1 MGRHF
6 RSESPKPPTNT
17 QDTTAKQAVISGDAR
32 LSTPSV
38 VVTNPPPSAG
48 ATDASAGSL
57 TPARGRSTRS
67 SAEGGQ
73 GKTNVPVPLRGAQ
86 EAETGGGTEVAVD
99 VRQQPGSN
107 VSNAAYHRAWAALG
121 EDEKRYLTDEVAIR
135 ALFLQLDETDQKHQ
149 SESYF
154 KRGRMAAGLR
164 YIEQTCG
171 YLSLVASFVP
181 EPSGS
186 LGSAIGLLK
195 GTVTILTDCYSIL
208 LQFYSKV
215 AAFFRQQSRI
225 KRVLETFKSEIPGI
239 VASFNSKADD
249 LARYAQM
256 EILVTVAAIHDQQL
270 ESFVQENLCIQDEIQ
285 TERLNKEQR
294 RSDDA
299 CAWIT
304 AERQFVEWTCTIPG
318 VLTLFGDMGCGKTAV
333 ASYVVQYLTQSLP
346 ATTPVLA
353 FYCIEQSKVDLRTI
367 YKAFVYQLLQKRT
380 ELKVDFQRWYDRSK
394 SDTQGFKPTDHAGYL
409 AEFLSEAIR
418 KSKSSIAIVLDGLD
432 ECDEDTRHDVIA
444 LFRDLIREGARLRVF
459 LSSRP
464 LDDVQT
470 TLTQS
475 SPDAKEEAARIP
487 EPALFHADM
496 KPTRDRDRIL
506 AQHLSQR
513 LDLKVQPTVVAQLS
527 ELAEGSAM
535 WLCLAAEALRK
546 AGVRNEAGLRRI
558 LEFLRTSP
566 SLVGLYRR
574 LFDSDDIE
582 ACADVVERA
591 LETLAVARRPLT
603 PEELSYAAFMD
614 DCGASLSELDEGAA
628 SVDLLALIR
637 PFVSITSLGTQ
648 RGIGVHLVHQ
658 SLLDLILRAPPT
670 SWSDMVEAKDGRQQ
684 NSQGSKQA
692 EERRKRMEERRGQ
705 LNGTLLRSCVTY
717 LLYDEFKDKDL
728 ASTFSGGLMGIADTY
743 DDEFPLGG
751 FGDMEGED
759 DDACDDAPQ
768 EQEKGRM
775 EFNPAELGFGKF
787 FAYAGAYWSH
797 HLVGTPLGQRPEARV
812 FADLCARDTPTLK
825 NWVEMWK
832 RPECTFSEEWGFFST
847 GPLDPLTVMASLD
860 PNPSLLTEL
869 AVLAKEEPE
878 MFSDEPQLN
887 MMRSL
892 VGLARTDAIT
902 KLLEDPT
909 IGEELCSCGFFDIVL
924 RNWKP
929 PSEQARDPKA
939 WDVWEKVF
947 DVVIRTLGHRL
958 IEKAHYI
965 LRMSCQKG
973 CLVLVKQLFRAAA
986 QDPELRR
993 EMLSVQENWARSSS
1007 LYHHQS
1013 VGEAAAFNF
1022 PDIVAFL
1029 CQQEGIEAHLR
1040 HVNHN
1045 GHTVFHQA
1053 MKYPNAELHE
1063 ILIPAWPAG
1072 LNLPDT
1078 SGDQPV
1084 DHLIFSSTI
1093 GNGVHHKALRTY
1105 LRLGLGRIGS
1115 AHLAGETMRCATAK
1129 PDVAMCRILVVEGG
1143 VDPWTVVGLDGETG
1157 RPALRKDRQPSSELA
1172 AEAAAELLGTMCAL
1186 MPMPLAVQT

>member
-1 MGRHF
+1 M
-6 RSESPKPPTNT
+6 
-17 QDTTAKQAVISGDAR
+17 
-32 LSTPSV
+32 LTPS
-38 VVTNPPPSAG
+38 P
-48 ATDASAGSL
+48 
-57 TPARGRSTRS
+57 
-67 SAEGGQ
+67 
-73 GKTNVPVPLRGAQ
+73 
-86 EAETGGGTEVAVD
+86 
-99 VRQQPGSN
+99 
-107 VSNAAYHRAWAALG
+107 
-121 EDEKRYLTDEVAIR
+121 
-135 ALFLQLDETDQKHQ
+135 
-149 SESYF
+149 
-154 KRGRMAAGLR
+154 
-164 YIEQTCG
+164 
-171 YLSLVASFVP
+171 
-181 EPSGS
+181 
-186 LGSAIGLLK
+186 
-195 GTVTILTDCYSIL
+195 
-208 LQFYSKV
+208 
-215 AAFFRQQSRI
+215 
-225 KRVLETFKSEIPGI
+225 
-239 VASFNSKADD
+239 
-249 LARYAQM
+249 
-256 EILVTVAAIHDQQL
+256 
-270 ESFVQENLCIQDEIQ
+270 VQENLCIQDEIQ
-285 TERLNKEQR
+285 TERLNNEQR
-294 RSDDA
+294 RSDEA

-380 ELKVDFQRWYDRSK
+380 ELKGDFQRWYDRSK
-394 SDTQGFKPTDHAGYL
+394 SDTQGLKPTEHAGYL

-432 ECDEDTRHDVIA
+432 ECDEDTRHDVVA
-444 LFRDLIREGARLRVF
+444 LFTDLIREGARLRVF

-464 LDDVQT
+464 LDDVHT
-470 TLTQS
+470 TLTES
-475 SPDAKEEAARIP
+475 EADAKEAARIP
-487 EPALFHADM
+487 ELALFHVDM
-496 KPTRDRDRIL
+496 KPSRDRDRIL

-546 AGVRNEAGLRRI
+546 AGIKNEAGLRRI

-566 SLVGLYRR
+566 SLVGLYRK

-582 ACADVVERA
+582 SCADVVERA

-614 DCGASLSELDEGAA
+614 DYGASLSELDEGAT
-628 SVDLLALIR
+628 SVDLMALIR
-637 PFVSITSLGTQ
+637 PFVSITSLGAQ

-670 SWSDMVEAKDGRQQ
+670 SWSGMAEAKDGRQQ

-692 EERRKRMEERRGQ
+692 EERRKQMEERRGQ
-705 LNGTLLRSCVTY
+705 LHSTLLRSCVTY

-743 DDEFPLGG
+743 DEFPLGG
-751 FGDMEGED
+751 FSAMDDED
-759 DDACDDAPQ
+759 NERDNAPQ
-768 EQEKGRM
+768 EKGPM
-775 EFNPAELGFGKF
+775 VFNPAELGFGKF

-797 HLVGTPLGQRPEARV
+797 HLVGTPLGRRPEVRV
-812 FADLCARDTPTLK
+812 FADLCAKDTPTLK

-832 RPECTFSEEWGFFST
+832 RPECTFSEEWGLFST
-847 GPLDPLTVMASLD
+847 GPLDALTVMASLD

-869 AVLAKEEPE
+869 VVLAKEEPW
-878 MFSDEPQLN
+878 MFSDEPQLS

-892 VGLARTDAIT
+892 VGLAKTDTIT

-909 IGEELCSCGFFDIVL
+909 IGHELCSCGFFDIVL

-939 WDVWEKVF
+939 WDIWDKVF
-947 DVVIRTLGHRL
+947 EVVIRTLGHGI
-958 IEKAHYI
+958 IEKVHYI

-973 CLVLVKQLFRAAA
+973 CFVLVKQLFRAAA
-986 QDPELRR
+986 RDPELRR
-993 EMLSVQENWARSSS
+993 EMLSVQENWPTSSS

-1022 PDIVAFL
+1022 PDIVKFL

-1040 HVNHN
+1040 HVNHH

-1053 MKYPNAELHE
+1053 TKDPNAELYE
-1063 ILIPAWPAG
+1063 ILIPAWPEG
-1072 LNLPDT
+1072 LDLTDKH
-1078 SGDQPV
+1078 GDQPV
-1084 DHLIFSSTI
+1084 DYLVFSSTP
-1093 GNGVHHKALRTY
+1093 GNPDHQEALRTY
-1105 LRLGLGRIGS
+1105 LRLGLGLGRIGA
-1115 AHLAGETMRCATAK
+1115 AHLGGETMRCATAK

-1143 VDPWTVVGLDGETG
+1143 VDPWTVVELDPKSG
-1157 RPALRKDRQPSSELA
+1157 RPCLRKDRQPSSELA
-1172 AEAAAELLGTMCAL
+1172 TEAAAELLRSMCAL
-1186 MPMPLAVQT
+1186 LPPAVQT